1 MAFALMQAWEMPR
14 KSNITKQNK
23 KLQWATVFG
32 LYSGLMYDFWA
43 IQKQKVRITKKKK
56 LESANTRCL
65 YISPDVLCNIYQLCK
80 KRVAWI
86 EFKKANRT
94 SVCQCGLPPMVLM
107 HLDEPCKGKVDMTE
121 QQNINRRYP
130 HTNEDNMLRQ
140 VMEKSKAMCK
150 HMILSKQRVERSVC
164 WITKLNTIS
173 GHEFPTARLYMKDPD
188 QFSRSTFQQSVFT
201 FQTNTE
207 DHHNNTAAKTPHKST
222 STTTPPPYHHRHA
235 ATTTKTPP

>member
-43 IQKQKVRITKKKK
+43 IQKQKVRITKKK
-56 LESANTRCL
+56 LESANARCL
-65 YISPDVLCNIYQLCK
+65 YISPDVLCNTYQLCK

-140 VMEKSKAMCK
+140 VMEKNPRPCANTWYWASRVWNAAYVELQSWTPFQAMNSQ
-150 HMILSKQRVERSVC
+150 LPDFAWRTLTNS
-164 WITKLNTIS
+164 
-173 GHEFPTARLYMKDPD
+173 HEAPSNNLFSPFKPTPK
-188 QFSRSTFQQSVFT
+188 
-201 FQTNTE
+201 
-207 DHHNNTAAKTPHKST
+207 
-222 STTTPPPYHHRHA
+222 TTTTQPQKHHTKAPAQQHHHHITT

>member
-1 MAFALMQAWEMPR
+1 MSHCVWP
-14 KSNITKQNK
+14 
-23 KLQWATVFG
+23 LQWPN
-32 LYSGLMYDFWA
+32 
-43 IQKQKVRITKKKK
+43 VRFLSYTKAKSAHHKKKK
-56 LESANTRCL
+56 LESANARCL
-65 YISPDVLCNIYQLCK
+65 YISPDVLCNTYQLCK

-140 VMEKSKAMCK
+140 VMEKKSKAMCK
-150 HMILSKQRVERSVC
+150 HMILSKQSVERSVC

-207 DHHNNTAAKTPHKST
+207 DHHNTAAKTPHKST